1 MKDLLETILP
11 LPTVS
16 FLEALVH
23 EYIEEFAAS
32 EGLLFSQD
40 RFGNS
45 YVTYNG
51 SLPEKEQALVLT
63 AHTDHPGFVVT
74 NVSEGQIKAKF
85 QGGLSAEYGDSE
97 TLIAYRL
104 GRIRS
109 EYEQIGTADLVQ
121 IETDQEH
128 GRRITGAT
136 LVPNIGTE
144 IEEGDMLLWDVTPFA
159 ISDDEVPMI
168 LARQCDDL
176 IGVVTILDTLRT
188 LARGKVAAHVVGLFT
203 RAEEVGLMGA
213 SAAGAGG
220 NIPDGSVVIALETSS
235 GDGGR
240 AVQGDGPI
248 IRVGDAGSIFNP
260 YVSAWM
266 EVIAKELAKNDEGFS
281 FQRVLMDAGSTEA
294 TAFHRLGYTTGALCV
309 ALGNWHNA
317 GGSGKIEAENVSLY
331 DTEALVTL
339 LVALAKN
346 IDSFESTK
354 LHQEN
359 QQKSHASKA
368 SKLLLG
374 QPHRK

>member
-23 EYIEEFAAS
+23 EYVEEFAAS
-32 EGLLFSQD
+32 ECLLFSQD

-136 LVPNIGTE
+136 LVPGIGTE
-144 IEEGDMLLWDVTPFA
+144 IEL
-159 ISDDEVPMI
+159 S
-168 LARQCDDL
+168 L
-176 IGVVTILDTLRT
+176 IHI
-188 LARGKVAAHVVGLFT
+188 
-203 RAEEVGLMGA
+203 
-213 SAAGAGG
+213 
-220 NIPDGSVVIALETSS
+220 
-235 GDGGR
+235 
-240 AVQGDGPI
+240 
-248 IRVGDAGSIFNP
+248 
-260 YVSAWM
+260 
-266 EVIAKELAKNDEGFS
+266 
-281 FQRVLMDAGSTEA
+281 
-294 TAFHRLGYTTGALCV
+294 
-309 ALGNWHNA
+309 
-317 GGSGKIEAENVSLY
+317 
-331 DTEALVTL
+331 
-339 LVALAKN
+339 
-346 IDSFESTK
+346 
-354 LHQEN
+354 
-359 QQKSHASKA
+359 
-368 SKLLLG
+368 
-374 QPHRK
+374 